1 MSFVEGEILH
11 RIWKP
16 YVIILSYVVSVFGS
30 LATVAVSEEYRWR
43 KENHLKGQDF
53 FKFMVSAC
61 FGGISIWSM
70 HWTAIAA
77 RKLANKKSDV
87 ISIRVNAFIST
98 GCLLMSILGVFI
110 GLSVASLDK
119 FFSLSPSQRY
129 QLMSISPEISK
140 ERAKR
145 KKIFFSDLCWILC
158 GGLIS
163 GCFVCIMH
171 YVEMYDMVMDAQIQY
186 QAGLVFASGIV
197 AIMGCSLAFWMIF
210 RFLTWRPDKEIHRVG
225 SAFLL
230 SAGTS
235 GMHYLGEYSSVY
247 TYRQNSHPLYRPV
260 SRVQMN
266 WLLVSAI
273 SIVIA
278 FGVLYFAYCMRHKSA
293 ITLQSNSEKLLRVV
307 QDVQEKIIRI
317 QQRDQTSVQQESTQQ
332 LLENIQYDIMSTL
345 GKVYCREPESN
356 ELINNANPASVYPAN

>member
-1 MSFVEGEILH
+1 
-11 RIWKP
+11 
-16 YVIILSYVVSVFGS
+16 
-30 LATVAVSEEYRWR
+30 
-43 KENHLKGQDF
+43 
-53 FKFMVSAC
+53 
-61 FGGISIWSM
+61 
-70 HWTAIAA
+70 
-77 RKLANKKSDV
+77 
-87 ISIRVNAFIST
+87 
-98 GCLLMSILGVFI
+98 
-110 GLSVASLDK
+110 
-119 FFSLSPSQRY
+119 
-129 QLMSISPEISK
+129 
-140 ERAKR
+140 
-145 KKIFFSDLCWILC
+145 
-158 GGLIS
+158 
-163 GCFVCIMH
+163 MH